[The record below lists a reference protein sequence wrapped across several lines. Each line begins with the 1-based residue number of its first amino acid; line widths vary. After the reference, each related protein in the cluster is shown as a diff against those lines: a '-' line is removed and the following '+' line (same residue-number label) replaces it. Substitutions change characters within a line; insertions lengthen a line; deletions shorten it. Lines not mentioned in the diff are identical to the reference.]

1 MSRDPEQERR
11 PSVGIAC
18 DPRVREGYLAPADLA
33 RLEACAEV
41 RFADVTGHWST
52 TDPPPNDP
60 EAEQAL
66 AEFAADLDA
75 LVVCHGAPRVSDA
88 VLSAAPRLRA
98 VGDLEGDRFGA
109 RIDVA
114 AATARDVAV
123 IDTTHGSSYP
133 VAEWALALAIIGL
146 RDAARRF
153 RTLMTDAPHR
163 KGDVARPRELTGRT
177 VGLIGFGHIA
187 WRLVE
192 LLAPFDVDLVAHD
205 PYAPRELAD
214 ALGMTYAP
222 LDVVLAA
229 SEVVF
234 CLAPLTPKTRGMLGA
249 RELDLLRPGCVFV
262 NVSRGAIV
270 DTAALVARLRRDDI
284 VACLDV
290 HDPEP
295 IPVDAAVRGLPNVFL
310 SPHIAGTT
318 VESRTRFFQLMVH
331 ELERVFAGAEPRAM
345 LTSRIVSVRNGANP
359 SGTANPSGGEP

>member
-1 MSRDPEQERR
+1 MNGEKRR
-11 PSVGIAC
+11 PRVGIAC
-18 DPRVREGYLAPADLA
+18 DPRVRDGYLTPADMT
-33 RLEACAEV
+33 RLEA
-41 RFADVTGHWST
+41 FADIAVAEFTGHWST
-52 TDPPPNDP
+52 VEAPPADP
-60 EAEQAL
+60 EAERAL
-66 AEFAADLDA
+66 AEFAGDLDA
-75 LVVCHGAPRVSDA
+75 LVVCHGAPRVSAD
-88 VLSAAPRLRA
+88 VLAAAPRLRA
-98 VGDLEGDRFGA
+98 VGELEGDRFGA
-109 RIDVA
+109 RIDVT
-114 AATARDVAV
+114 AATERGVAV

-146 RDAARRF
+146 RDGARRF
-153 RTLMTDAPHR
+153 RALVTKALYH
-163 KGDVARPRELTGRT
+163 KGDHARPRELTGRT

-192 LLAPFDVDLVAHD
+192 LLAPFHVELFVHD

-214 ALGMTYAP
+214 GLGVTYAP
-222 LDVVLAA
+222 LDVVLTR
-229 SEVVF
+229 SEVVI
-234 CLAPLTPKTRGMLGA
+234 CLAPLTPETRGMLGA

-295 IPVDAAVRGLPNVFL
+295 IPVDAAVRDLPNVFL

-345 LTSRIVSVRNGANP
+345 LTSRIVSVRNG
-359 SGTANPSGGEP
+359 GEP

>member
-1 MSRDPEQERR
+1 MSGDR
-11 PSVGIAC
+11 PTIGIAC
-18 DPRVREGYLAPADLA
+18 DPRVRDGYLAAEDLA
-33 RLEACAEV
+33 RLEALGDV
-41 RFADVTGHWST
+41 RFADFTGGWST
-52 TDPPPNDP
+52 TEPPPDDLA
-60 EAEQAL
+60 AEQAL

-88 VLSAAPRLRA
+88 VLAAAPHLRA

-114 AATARDVAV
+114 AATARGVAV

-146 RDAARRF
+146 RDGGRRF
-153 RTLMTDAPHR
+153 RTLVSKAQYR
-163 KGDVARPRELTGRT
+163 KGEVAPPRELTGRR

-192 LLAPFDVDLVAHD
+192 LLAPFGVELLVHD

-214 ALGMTYAP
+214 ALGVTFAP
-222 LDVVLAA
+222 LTVVLGS
-229 SEVVF
+229 SEVVI
-234 CLAPLTPKTRGMLGA
+234 CLAPLTPRTRGMLGA
-249 RELDLLRPGCVFV
+249 SELDLLRPGSVFV

-295 IPVDAAVRGLPNVFL
+295 IPVDAAVRDLPNVFL

-318 VESRTRFFQLMVH
+318 VESRTRFFTLMVH
-331 ELERVFAGAEPRAM
+331 ELERVFADAEPRAM
-345 LTSRIVSVRNGANP
+345 LTPRIVAVRGGAGEAVAARP
-359 SGTANPSGGEP
+359 PGGAP